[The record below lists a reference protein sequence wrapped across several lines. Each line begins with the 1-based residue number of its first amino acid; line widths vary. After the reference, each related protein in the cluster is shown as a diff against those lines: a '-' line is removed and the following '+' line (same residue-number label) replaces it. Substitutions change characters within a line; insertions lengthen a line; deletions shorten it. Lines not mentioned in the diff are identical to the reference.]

1 MVSIASM
8 TVVTVTIVTIKI
20 VMGHIGNRIR
30 STIIEL
36 QRLNPYQ
43 KIIVKKLTKG
53 SLPL

>member
-30 STIIEL
+30 STIIEV
-36 QRLNPYQ
+36 QRLKPYP
-43 KIIVKKLTKG
+43 KTIVKNLTEG